1 LLPSLPPGALVPARG
16 QILVT
21 QPVGPVIPF
30 PFGTNFDKEYGRQT
44 ASGQLLCGGYRRLD
58 EDEGLGH
65 YEEQVSLASARGCA
79 DCLRTL
85 FPRVGPIRVV
95 RCWAGIMGFTADGLP
110 LIGRYDGAEGI
121 LVSAGF
127 NGGGFS
133 WTLAAGSVVA
143 DLVATGAT
151 SYDIEPFDPNRFE
164 RHGVAWDNPFTAG
177 ERNNPRRPAVAATS
191 D

>member
-1 LLPSLPPGALVPARG
+1 
-16 QILVT
+16 
-21 QPVGPVIPF
+21 
-30 PFGTNFDKEYGRQT
+30 
-44 ASGQLLCGGYRRLD
+44 
-58 EDEGLGH
+58 
-65 YEEQVSLASARGCA
+65 
-79 DCLRTL
+79 
-85 FPRVGPIRVV
+85 
-95 RCWAGIMGFTADGLP
+95 MGFTADGLP